1 MGLHGDHIGG
11 ERDAARALLAGE
23 VAAACMVDANHLLF
37 SREGTL
43 SPGATRILTGT
54 AAYDHCNMT
63 VVDSAPEELV
73 RLFGELLSG
82 MSYADPEVRP
92 LLDLEGLTAWV
103 EGRTSGYGELEA
115 AVDAGGFY
123 DRDGRITA
131 DGYRP

>member
-1 MGLHGDHIGG
+1 
-11 ERDAARALLAGE
+11 
-23 VAAACMVDANHLLF
+23 
-37 SREGTL
+37 
-43 SPGATRILTGT
+43 
-54 AAYDHCNMT
+54 MT

-73 RLFGELLSG
+73 RLFGELLTG